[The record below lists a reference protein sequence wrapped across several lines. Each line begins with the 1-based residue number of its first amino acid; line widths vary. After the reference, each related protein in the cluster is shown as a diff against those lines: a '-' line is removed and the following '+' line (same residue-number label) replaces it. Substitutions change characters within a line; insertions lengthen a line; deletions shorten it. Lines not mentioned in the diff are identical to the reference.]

1 MRRGIK
7 CVALACAFASAV
19 AAAGPSPPPADFTID
34 WNQTHQ
40 TMEGFGASDAF
51 LDNAL
56 TDEQADLYFS
66 TTNGIGLSFLR
77 MGIANGGGLN
87 GGAWSDAT
95 KAATRGAK
103 VWAVP
108 WTAPGPWKDNNST
121 INGGH
126 LCAAAAQGTCTASH
140 YDDWATRLA
149 GFATALK
156 QNSGVDLYGISVQNE
171 PDYTAAT
178 YDSMLVSN
186 SEFVNFVNVLG
197 PKLAAL
203 SPRPKLIVGDY
214 SNWAGVWT
222 LAANIEANPAALSHI
237 DVYAAH
243 QYSGVQNYQPRPRPL
258 WQTEMSSFDAFD
270 PSLANAV
277 TVAKGIHS
285 GIISGNVTAWHYWWL
300 YNPYNEDN
308 EGLVGH
314 QSDRAATTKRVYALG
329 NYSKFVRPGWTRI
342 DVSGGSSA
350 NLFTSAYRNAST
362 GDFAIVVV
370 NDSGNAL
377 PFSAS
382 LAGIKVASITP
393 WTTSAAL
400 NLQAQSSIAVAAD
413 QLVTTVVYGVTTFV
427 GRNDRIFAAGFE

>member
-7 CVALACAFASAV
+7 WVALACAFASAG
-19 AAAGPSPPPADFTID
+19 AAAGANPPPANFTID
-34 WNQTHQ
+34 WNNTHQ

-51 LDNAL
+51 LDTAL
-56 TDEQADLYFS
+56 TDAQADLYFS

-95 KAATRGAK
+95 KAGARGAK
-103 VWAVP
+103 VWAAP
-108 WTAPGPWKDNNST
+108 WTAPGAWKDNNST

-126 LCAAAAQGTCTASH
+126 LCAAPAQGTCTATH
-140 YDDWATRLA
+140 YDDWASRLA
-149 GFATALK
+149 GFAASLK
-156 QNSGVDLYGISVQNE
+156 QNSGIDLYGISVQNE

-178 YDSMLVSN
+178 YDSMLVSD

-214 SNWAGVWT
+214 SNWAGVWS
-222 LAANIEANPAALSHI
+222 LAANIEANPTALARV
-237 DVYAAH
+237 DDYAAH
-243 QYSGVQNYQPRPRPL
+243 QYWGVQNYQTRPRPL

-277 TVAKGIHS
+277 TVAKWIHAGITD
-285 GIISGNVTAWHYWWL
+285 GNVTAWHYWWL

-308 EGLVGH
+308 EGLIGH
-314 QSDRAATTKRVYALG
+314 QADRAATTKRVYALG

-342 DVSGGSSA
+342 DVGGGSSA
-350 NLFTSAYRNAST
+350 NLFASAYRNAAT

-370 NDSGNAL
+370 NDSGNPL

-382 LAGIKVASITP
+382 LVGIKVASITP
-393 WTTSAAL
+393 WTTSAAF
-400 NLQAQSSIAVAAD
+400 NLQAQSPIAVASD
-413 QLVTTVVYGVTTFV
+413 QLAATVVYGVTTFV

>member
-1 MRRGIK
+1 MHRGIGR
-7 CVALACAFASAV
+7 VALALAFASV
-19 AAAGPSPPPADFTID
+19 ATAALASPPPADFTIV
-34 WNQTHQ
+34 WNQVHQ

-51 LDNAL
+51 LDVAL
-56 TDEQADLYFS
+56 TDAQADLYFS

-95 KAATRGAK
+95 KAAARGAK
-103 VWAVP
+103 VWAAP
-108 WTAPGPWKDNNST
+108 WTAPAAWKDNNST

-126 LCAAAAQGTCTASH
+126 LCAAAAQGACTASH
-140 YDDWATRLA
+140 YDDWASRLA
-149 GFATALK
+149 GFAASLK

-178 YDSMLVSN
+178 YDSMLMSD

-214 SNWAGVWT
+214 SNWASVWS
-222 LAANIEANPAALSHI
+222 LAANIEANPAALSRV

-243 QYSGVQNYQPRPRPL
+243 QYWGVQTYQPRPRPL
-258 WQTEMSSFDAFD
+258 WQTEMSGFDAFD

-277 TVAKGIHS
+277 TVAKWIHAGIT
-285 GIISGNVTAWHYWWL
+285 SGNVSAWHYWWL
-300 YNPYNEDN
+300 YDPYGEDN

-314 QSDRAATTKRVYALG
+314 QADRTATTKRIYALG

-342 DVSGGSSA
+342 DVDGGSSA
-350 NLFTSAYRNAST
+350 NLFASAYKNSAT
-362 GDFAIVVV
+362 GNFAVVVV

-377 PFSAS
+377 PFTAG
-382 LAGIKVASITP
+382 LAGIKVASVTP
-393 WTTSAAL
+393 WVTSATFS
-400 NLQAQSSIAVAAD
+400 LQAQAPLVVAAD
-413 QLVTTVVYGVTTFV
+413 QLSASVVYGVTTFV
-427 GRNDRIFAAGFE
+427 GRNDRIFANDFE